1 MNLKKKLVA
10 LGMVCALA
18 LSMATSAFATDVT
31 TNTKRYIKNLSVSN
45 TNYTYLNLEGSGQ
58 AYTNRDV
65 TLYSKTS
72 SNDQKWYI
80 EDRGKGLKV
89 YTAQTSTTGEDYT
102 LNVNRS
108 NYNCNIYPDRASN
121 NSDSRVT
128 TKGTSAKF
136 VIDLAST
143 PGWELQANGRSVGWG
158 GPSIH
163 EWALAS

>member
-18 LSMATSAFATDVT
+18 LSMATSAFAANVT
-31 TNTKRYIKNLSVSN
+31 TSTKRYIKNLSVSG

-80 EDRGKGLKV
+80 EDRGNGLKV
-89 YTAQTSTTGEDYT
+89 YTAQTSTTGEDYA

-128 TKGTSAKF
+128 TVGTSTRF

-143 PGWELQANGRSVGWG
+143 PGYELQAYGRSVGWG
-158 GPSIH
+158 GTSVH